1 MKSSTVKPSTVR
13 DRFPFL
19 SLAFALFFSLAF
31 AGCGGGGSGGGNG
44 SSGFSNVDLLVTD
57 APADDLAAF
66 RATVAEV
73 HFVIQGGG
81 ETANLLAG
89 PVTLEMLGLQS
100 QFAWLASQDLPA
112 NTYTGVR
119 LVFTPASYDARR
131 NDGTAVAV
139 TSTADE
145 MTLDFATPVVVT
157 DNGYKKVVLDVDLA
171 NSLTGSV
178 DTPPITFSPQGSVTT
193 VSASSST
200 SIDEIKGT
208 VASVDT
214 GASTFVLDA
223 FADDDSTVTLGQ
235 VLVRVNSGTLLI
247 QDDGAEFATPAAFL
261 AALVPSTTQ
270 LEVHGTLV
278 SGAVTATRIEVE
290 DNAAGG
296 GEDNLVKIEGLVI
309 GVGPGDALTLTIL
322 DVEKGEAIVAA
333 ASGGTVPDTLD
344 IVWDDSTVFFVDE
357 HELTTEAAIAVGQK
371 IKAKFSSFTNPPY
384 TASRIEIEDEAVE
397 NEGTI
402 TSIEALP
409 TSFVAH
415 LRSDSP
421 AILSGQ
427 VASTSTDVT
436 VTLNGITPTLD
447 TENKPSIAIADLRA
461 GLKFEVH
468 GAVSGLPATPAIDA
482 SKLVVKAGELDGAS
496 VVTVDT
502 GNARFTTT
510 GGSIDDPFGTGVTEG
525 PQTVLIASNCVFDGD
540 AETRAQFYA
549 LFAGLSKGENIE
561 VRVEGIGTGNTN
573 EIKAYEVRARVRD

>member
-1 MKSSTVKPSTVR
+1 MTFSTAR
-13 DRFPFL
+13 DRFHFL
-19 SLAFALFFSLAF
+19 SFAFALVVSLVVA
-31 AGCGGGGSGGGNG
+31 ACGGGGSGGGGGTN
-44 SSGFSNVDLLVTD
+44 GFSNLDLLVTD

-112 NTYTGVR
+112 DTYTGVR
-119 LVFTPASYDARR
+119 LVFTPASYDARL
-131 NDGTAVAV
+131 NDGAAVAV
-139 TSTADE
+139 VSTSDE
-145 MTLDFATPVVVT
+145 MTLDFATPLVVT

-171 NSLTGSV
+171 SSLTGSV
-178 DTPPITFSPQGSVTT
+178 ATPPITFAPQGSVST
-193 VSASSST
+193 VSASTST

-208 VASVDT
+208 VDTVDG
-214 GASTFVLDA
+214 GAGTFVLDA
-223 FADDDSTVTLGQ
+223 FADDDSIVTLGQ
-235 VLVRVNSGTLLI
+235 VLVRVTGATLLI
-247 QDDGAEFATPAAFL
+247 QDDGAEFATSAAFF
-261 AALVPSTTQ
+261 AALVPSATH
-270 LEVHGTLV
+270 LEVHGALV
-278 SGAVTATRIEVE
+278 NGAVTATRIEVE

-309 GVGPGDALTLTIL
+309 GVGPGDALSITIL

-333 ASGGTVPDTLD
+333 ASGGSVPDTLD
-344 IVWDDSTVFFVDE
+344 VVWDNSTVFFLEE
-357 HELTTEAAIAVGQK
+357 HQLTTEDSLAVGQK
-371 IKAKFSSFTNPPY
+371 VKVKFASFTNPPY

-402 TSIEALP
+402 TSIDALP

-427 VASTSTDVT
+427 VLSTATDVT

-447 TENKPSIAIADLRA
+447 TESKPSIAIAELLA

-468 GAVSGLPATPAIDA
+468 GALSGVPATPAIDA
-482 SKLVVKAGELDGAS
+482 TKLVVKAGELDNAT

-502 GNARFTTT
+502 GNAQFTTS
-510 GGSIDDPFGTGVTEG
+510 GGEIDDPFGTGVTAG
-525 PQTVLIASNCVFDGD
+525 PQTVLIASNCVFEGD
-540 AETRAQFYA
+540 AETRAAFYA
-549 LFAGLSKGENIE
+549 LFAGLSKGESLE
-561 VRVEGIGTGNTN
+561 VRVEGIGTGDVN
-573 EIKAYEVRARVRD
+573 EIKAYQVRARLKD